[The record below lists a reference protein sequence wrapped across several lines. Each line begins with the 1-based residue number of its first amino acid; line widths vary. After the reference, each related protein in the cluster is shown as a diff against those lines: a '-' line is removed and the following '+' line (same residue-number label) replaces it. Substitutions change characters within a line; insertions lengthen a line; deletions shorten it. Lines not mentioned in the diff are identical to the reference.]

1 MNGQDS
7 EKLSAGLRALA
18 ASMESQ
24 SPPAG
29 LETELRRAFRRR
41 RSRRMTWAMIGTAAA
56 GVLIGALLASRD
68 AAPVRIEPAAPR
80 PALPAA
86 ASERQPSAQHVQAV
100 AQPRKR
106 VTRRRP
112 VQRFEVVT
120 PFFPVAGGD
129 VLSPFDRG
137 GVIRVQLPRSALTVF
152 GVPMNEARAAE
163 SVKAD
168 VLVGEEGLARAIR
181 FVQ

>member
-7 EKLSAGLRALA
+7 EKLTAGLRALA

-29 LETELRRAFRRR
+29 LETTLKRAFRRR
-41 RSRRMTWAMIGTAAA
+41 KSRRMTWAMIGTAAA

-68 AAPVRIEPAAPR
+68 TAPVRIEPAAPR
-80 PALPAA
+80 PAPAPVIARQPAA
-86 ASERQPSAQHVQAV
+86 EPVQA
-100 AQPRKR
+100 AMQPRTSTR
-106 VTRRRP
+106 RRRP

-129 VLSPFDRG
+129 LLSPLDRG
-137 GVIRVQLPRSALTVF
+137 GVIRVQLPRSALMVF

-168 VLVGEEGLARAIR
+168 VLVGEDGLARAIR